1 MAGQKLLRPNVRI
14 RAHYPEAF
22 AVFSAP
28 KAAELNDTAFG
39 FNIGCA
45 TTDDY
50 TLNQTASETDS
61 AMSPC
66 DATEVSTPTTP
77 NYEVSLDF
85 WRDTDRAAT
94 GLFNKAFDL
103 FKVAGCP
110 FVFSKSLGRA
120 QNASY
125 VVGDIVSLYGTVTLS
140 PEEIMGDGEMLMLGA
155 RFRPTGDLLIEYKVA
170 A

>member
-22 AVFSAP
+22 ANFSAP
-28 KAAELNDTAFG
+28 TAAELNDPKFS

-45 TTDDY
+45 STDDY

-61 AMSPC
+61 SMSPC
-66 DATEVSTPTTP
+66 DATEVQVKKSE

-85 WRDTDRAAT
+85 WRDKDINAA

-120 QNASY
+120 QNAPY
-125 VVGDIVSLYGTVTLS
+125 VVGDVVSLYGTVTLS
-140 PEEIMGDGEMLMLGA
+140 PEEIMGDGELLMLGG
-155 RFRPTGDLLIEYKVA
+155 RFRATGDLLVEYEVA